1 MKMEIQEISNVT
13 VAGLEKAPFQDQLQ
27 GNKKIDPTSKA
38 IKIDSEVDRIYTT
51 SSGQPVLVL
60 ENDKTIYHVQRENL
74 RDVVIWNPWEAK
86 AKSMAD
92 LGPQEAY
99 HRFICIEAGHVTD
112 WIQLEGGDS
121 WEGGQRIKIS

>member
-1 MKMEIQEISNVT
+1 M

-27 GNKKIDPTSKA
+27 RNKRVDPTSKV
-38 IKIDSEVDRIYTT
+38 ITIDSEVDRIYTT
-51 SSGQPVLVL
+51 SSGQPVSVL
-60 ENDKTIYHVQRENL
+60 ENDKTVYHVQRENL
-74 RDVVIWNPWEAK
+74 RDVVVWNPWEAK

-92 LGPQEAY
+92 LGPQDAY

-121 WEGGQRIKIS
+121 WEGGQRIKSS